1 MPSEVLSQ
9 AIDRLLAGEDLGSEG
24 ASEALEAIM
33 SGEAGDVQTAGF
45 LSPCAPRA
53 RRPRS
58 SPASPRPCA
67 RTPSRSRRPTGP
79 FIDTCGTGGGR
90 STFNIS
96 TTSTFV
102 VAGAGVAVAKH
113 GNRSATSRCGSA
125 DVLEALGA
133 RIDLSPDGVSRCL
146 EETGLGFMF
155 APSHHPA
162 FRHIVPVR
170 RALGV
175 RTIFNLLGPLTNP
188 AGAPR
193 QLIGVADPAFLERM
207 GGALA
212 LLGIERAL
220 LVHGRDGM
228 DEVSTGAVSDTV
240 AVIDGGGDAAAPS
253 TRRRSASP
261 PPPNGVI
268 SGGDPAHNAEV
279 LRSVLGGASGP
290 RARRGG
296 AERRRRDP
304 RGRAAPRRCRRPSRW
319 PRRASTRARR
329 ASAWTPSSPPPGA
342 SGGRPSR
349 PMPTFLETVVER
361 TRAEVEARRRE
372 VPAAELEARLGPSR
386 RGRPFSEA
394 LIAEGISL
402 IAEMKRVEPVEGA
415 DPPGRE
421 RQRRR
426 LAPTSGP
433 ARGAVSV
440 LTEPNWFGGSL
451 DDLVE
456 ARGACELPLL
466 RKDFVVDEY
475 QLLEA
480 RVAGADAVLL
490 IVAALERGRMEEL
503 MGAARRPGAGRPR
516 RGARREGGRDGGRG
530 RAPS

>member
-1 MPSEVLSQ
+1 MPSEVLSH
-9 AIDRLLAGEDLGSEG
+9 AIDRLLAGEDLGSDG
-24 ASEALEAIM
+24 ASEALDAIM

-45 LSPCAPRA
+45 LVALRA
-53 RRPRS
+53 KGETAEELAGLAATVRS
-58 SPASPRPCA
+58 HAEPV
-67 RTPSRSRRPTGP
+67 TPPDGP

-228 DEVSTGAVSDTV
+228 DEVCIAARDPRRRGRGRSH
-240 AVIDGGGDAAAPS
+240 GGVVRRAGRPRHRACLARTDAARRQPRAENAAAVA
-253 TRRRSASP
+253 RRSSRGETA
-261 PPPNGVI
+261 
-268 SGGDPAHNAEV
+268 
-279 LRSVLGGASGP
+279 RSRDLVA
-290 RARRGG
+290 
-296 AERRRRDP
+296 AERRRRDLCRWRRGEP
-304 RGRAAPRRCRRPSRW
+304 RSRCRAG
-319 PRRASTRARR
+319 RRD
-329 ASAWTPSSPPPGA
+329 G
-342 SGGRPSR
+342 
-349 PMPTFLETVVER
+349 
-361 TRAEVEARRRE
+361 
-372 VPAAELEARLGPSR
+372 
-386 RGRPFSEA
+386 
-394 LIAEGISL
+394 
-402 IAEMKRVEPVEGA
+402 
-415 DPPGRE
+415 
-421 RQRRR
+421 RQRRC
-426 LAPTSGP
+426 G
-433 ARGAVSV
+433 
-440 LTEPNWFGGSL
+440 
-451 DDLVE
+451 
-456 ARGACELPLL
+456 
-466 RKDFVVDEY
+466 
-475 QLLEA
+475 
-480 RVAGADAVLL
+480 RVADQA
-490 IVAALERGRMEEL
+490 
-503 MGAARRPGAGRPR
+503 
-516 RGARREGGRDGGRG
+516 
-530 RAPS
+530 

>member
-1 MPSEVLSQ
+1 VPSEVLSH
-9 AIDRLLAGEDLGSEG
+9 AIDRLLAGEDLGSDG
-24 ASEALEAIM
+24 ASEALDAIM

-45 LSPCAPRA
+45 LVALRA
-53 RRPRS
+53 KGETAEELAGLAATVRS
-58 SPASPRPCA
+58 HAEPV
-67 RTPSRSRRPTGP
+67 TPPDGP

-133 RIDLSPDGVSRCL
+133 RIDLSPDAISRCL

-240 AVIDGGGDAAAPS
+240 AVLDGAVSRGTIDPDELGFPA
-253 TRRRSASP
+253 
-261 PPPNGVI
+261 PPNGVI

-279 LRSVLGGASGP
+279 L
-290 RARRGG
+290 
-296 AERRRRDP
+296 
-304 RGRAAPRRCRRPSRW
+304 
-319 PRRASTRARR
+319 
-329 ASAWTPSSPPPGA
+329 
-342 SGGRPSR
+342 
-349 PMPTFLETVVER
+349 
-361 TRAEVEARRRE
+361 
-372 VPAAELEARLGPSR
+372 
-386 RGRPFSEA
+386 
-394 LIAEGISL
+394 
-402 IAEMKRVEPVEGA
+402 KRVLAGEKGH
-415 DPPGRE
+415 E
-421 RQRRR
+421 RD
-426 LAPTSGP
+426 
-433 ARGAVSV
+433 VVV
-440 LTEPNWFGGSL
+440 LN
-451 DDLVE
+451 
-456 ARGACELPLL
+456 AA
-466 RKDFVVDEY
+466 
-475 QLLEA
+475 A
-480 RVAGADAVLL
+480 AIHVAGRTETLPVAVE
-490 IVAALERGRMEEL
+490 VAEASIDE
-503 MGAARRPGAGRPR
+503 GAARERLEAFVATTR
-516 RGARREGGRDGGRG
+516 RLGGP
-530 RAPS
+530 A

>member
-9 AIDRLLAGEDLGSEG
+9 TIDRLLAGEDLGSDG
-24 ASEALEAIM
+24 ASEALDAIM

-45 LSPCAPRA
+45 LVALRA
-53 RRPRS
+53 KGETAEELAGLAATVRS
-58 SPASPRPCA
+58 HAEPV
-67 RTPSRSRRPTGP
+67 TPPPGA

-133 RIDLSPDGVSRCL
+133 RIDLSPDAVSRCL

-162 FRHIVPVR
+162 FRHIVPVW

-240 AVIDGGGDAAAPS
+240 AVIDGAISRGTIDPAALGFTA
-253 TRRRSASP
+253 
-261 PPPNGVI
+261 PPNGVI
-268 SGGDPAHNAEV
+268 AGGDPAHNAEV
-279 LRSVLGGASGP
+279 LRSVLGGAAGH
-290 RARRGG
+290 
-296 AERRRRDP
+296 ERDVVVLNAAAAIHVA
-304 RGRAAPRRCRRPSRW
+304 GRADTLDEA
-319 PRRASTRARR
+319 
-329 ASAWTPSSPPPGA
+329 
-342 SGGRPSR
+342 
-349 PMPTFLETVVER
+349 VEV
-361 TRAEVEARRRE
+361 AEV
-372 VPAAELEARLGPSR
+372 S
-386 RGRPFSEA
+386 
-394 LIAEGISL
+394 I
-402 IAEMKRVEPVEGA
+402 
-415 DPPGRE
+415 
-421 RQRRR
+421 
-426 LAPTSGP
+426 
-433 ARGAVSV
+433 
-440 LTEPNWFGGSL
+440 
-451 DDLVE
+451 DD
-456 ARGACELPLL
+456 
-466 RKDFVVDEY
+466 
-475 QLLEA
+475 
-480 RVAGADAVLL
+480 
-490 IVAALERGRMEEL
+490 
-503 MGAARRPGAGRPR
+503 GAARERLEAFVATTR
-516 RGARREGGRDGGRG
+516 RLGGP
-530 RAPS
+530 A

>member
-1 MPSEVLSQ
+1 VPSEVLPH

-24 ASEALEAIM
+24 ASQALDAIM

-45 LSPCAPRA
+45 LVALRA
-53 RRPRS
+53 KGETAEELAGLAATVRS
-58 SPASPRPCA
+58 HAEPV
-67 RTPSRSRRPTGP
+67 TPPDGP

-133 RIDLSPDGVSRCL
+133 RIDLSPDAISRCL

-240 AVIDGGGDAAAPS
+240 AVIDGAVSRGTIDPGELGF
-253 TRRRSASP
+253 P
-261 PPPNGVI
+261 PPPNGI
-268 SGGDPAHNAEV
+268 IGGGDPAHNAEV
-279 LRSVLGGASGP
+279 LKRVLGGEGGHERDVVVLNAAAAIHVAG
-290 RARRGG
+290 RAETLAEAVEV
-296 AERRRRDP
+296 AER
-304 RGRAAPRRCRRPSRW
+304 S
-319 PRRASTRARR
+319 
-329 ASAWTPSSPPPGA
+329 
-342 SGGRPSR
+342 
-349 PMPTFLETVVER
+349 
-361 TRAEVEARRRE
+361 
-372 VPAAELEARLGPSR
+372 
-386 RGRPFSEA
+386 
-394 LIAEGISL
+394 I
-402 IAEMKRVEPVEGA
+402 
-415 DPPGRE
+415 
-421 RQRRR
+421 
-426 LAPTSGP
+426 
-433 ARGAVSV
+433 
-440 LTEPNWFGGSL
+440 
-451 DDLVE
+451 
-456 ARGACELPLL
+456 
-466 RKDFVVDEY
+466 DE
-475 QLLEA
+475 
-480 RVAGADAVLL
+480 
-490 IVAALERGRMEEL
+490 
-503 MGAARRPGAGRPR
+503 GAARERLEAFVATTR
-516 RGARREGGRDGGRG
+516 RLGGP
-530 RAPS
+530 A